1 VRLQTQ
7 SGNARHH
14 TDVESKTNAAGEYR
28 TVLEVHGVEL
38 TATRRYADRWMMLA
52 SYAFNTAVDY
62 YSSPNG
68 DEDPTNIDKWNG
80 AQVAQETSGSG
91 IDNVWVNAKWLVKL
105 QGQYTLPKWEVNL
118 SGFYNARQGYPFLQS
133 VLTPAR
139 ANRAATTLVLLDPL
153 GDVRLPNVQT
163 VDFRVDRAFTFGRT
177 KLLPTLDVFNLG
189 NVNTVLAQRRNQEA
203 ANANFISGIVAPR
216 IMRFGVRVTW

>member
-14 TDVESKTNAAGEYR
+14 TDVESKTSAAGEYR

-80 AQVAQETSGSG
+80 AQFAQETSGSG
-91 IDNVWVNAKWLVKL
+91 IDNVFVNAKHLFKAAGVYVAPWDI
-105 QGQYTLPKWEVNL
+105 NL
-118 SGFYNARQGYPFLQS
+118 GAFYNVRQGYLFPQRVLSPPRTGAAGTAWLYYDAWGESRYDTLQ
-133 VLTPAR
+133 TI
-139 ANRAATTLVLLDPL
+139 DM
-153 GDVRLPNVQT
+153 
-163 VDFRVDRAFTFGRT
+163 RVSKRFAFGRRNVEASF
-177 KLLPTLDVFNLG
+177 DVFNLG
-189 NVNTVLAQRRNQEA
+189 NVNTVLTRNLNQTA
-203 ANANFISGIVAPR
+203 PNANFVTGIVAPR
-216 IMRFGVRVTW
+216 VARIGVRVVF

>member
-1 VRLQTQ
+1 
-7 SGNARHH
+7 
-14 TDVESKTNAAGEYR
+14 
-28 TVLEVHGVEL
+28 
-38 TATRRYADRWMMLA
+38 
-52 SYAFNTAVDY
+52 
-62 YSSPNG
+62 
-68 DEDPTNIDKWNG
+68 
-80 AQVAQETSGSG
+80 
-91 IDNVWVNAKWLVKL
+91 
-105 QGQYTLPKWEVNL
+105 
-118 SGFYNARQGYPFLQS
+118 
-133 VLTPAR
+133 
-139 ANRAATTLVLLDPL
+139 LLDPL